1 MRRLA
6 FLLVLLIG
14 VLWGPA
20 VASANTSHAGWPHID
35 GMLLMN
41 KLDQPRP
48 LDGRPGR
55 DPFGGTDPS
64 YSCDGLHLSTDCIRG
79 SGGEP
84 FVSLLDGFAA
94 DLCDEAGLQDVCDEV
109 DDTNTPGANNL
120 VPDDIGH
127 NELLGGHGSDTIT
140 AGPRGDVIWGDY
152 KPSGQPASQRDYL
165 TGGAGRDFIYASHG
179 TNVVSTGRGRDV
191 VHAHFGHGSITCG
204 SKLALV
210 YLSHV
215 SIKRYRLHGCRRI
228 SFKTLGY

>member
-1 MRRLA
+1 MRAVLA
-6 FLLVLLIG
+6 AALAIVLLAPPG
-14 VLWGPA
+14 A
-20 VASANTSHAGWPHID
+20 ASANTSHAGWPHID

-41 KLDQPRP
+41 KRDQARP

-55 DPFGGTDPS
+55 DPFGGKDPS
-64 YSCDGLHLSTDCIRG
+64 YSCDGLHLATDCIRG
-79 SGGEP
+79 AGQA

-94 DLCDEAGLQDVCDEV
+94 DLCDETGVRDLCDEV
-109 DDTNTPGANNL
+109 GDTYVPAGLNL
-120 VPDDIGH
+120 VPEDIGH

-152 KPSGQPASQRDYL
+152 KPSGQPETQRDSL
-165 TGGAGRDFIYASHG
+165 TGGPGRDFIYASHG
-179 TNVVSTGRGRDV
+179 TNVISTGTGRDV

-210 YLSHV
+210 YLSHR
-215 SIKRYRLHGCRRI
+215 SIRGYHLHGCRRI